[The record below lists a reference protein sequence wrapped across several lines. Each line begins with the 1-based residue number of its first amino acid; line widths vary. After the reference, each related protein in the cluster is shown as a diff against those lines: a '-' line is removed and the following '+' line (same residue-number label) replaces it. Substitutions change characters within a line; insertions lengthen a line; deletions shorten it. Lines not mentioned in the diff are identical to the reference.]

1 MPLIHI
7 LPEHLRNV
15 IAAGEVI
22 ERPASVVK
30 ELIENSID
38 AGAKKIKIEVLY
50 GGKKFIKVTDDGVG
64 MDREDALLSIQRYA
78 TSKIS
83 TTEDLFR
90 LQSLGFR
97 GEALASIA
105 AVSRL
110 TIETGTDRTKP
121 ATFVEVTGGEIKFV
135 RDAPP
140 MKGTIITVRD
150 LFFNTPARRKFLRQN
165 STELNH
171 IIEIVI
177 AEALADFSRE
187 YELIADDTEVLFL
200 SPVYEPRERI
210 ARVFGM
216 ETMERMLEFENSF
229 EDMKLQAFISKPPEL
244 RSKKTGQ
251 YIFINKR
258 PVKDHIITKA
268 IYDGLGNLIS
278 KDKHPLFVVYLSMP
292 ASKVDFNV
300 HPAKREVRFSDG
312 AAIYE
317 FIRGTVEE
325 ITNKKI
331 SEHTGLRERHG
342 STGEDSSQVVQE
354 TSTWKDIQ
362 PSSENSTEFIGLRL
376 FEKDSTYEAKEPFIY
391 FGEIFIAMPVP
402 DGLLIMDKHAAH
414 ERVLYERFLNGT
426 ISTKRLL
433 FPKQVRLQP
442 VIYRS
447 ILKNREILKEMGFEL
462 EDFGSGTVILRTV
475 PESYRDESLHAILE
489 EIGSTLKDS
498 EEGMASRE
506 EIYEKKRALAAA
518 LACHKSVRGRDP
530 VNREEIEALYRELLK
545 TSDPYHCPHGRP
557 TIIKITIQELLKR
570 FGRV

>member
-38 AGAKKIKIEVLY
+38 AGARKIKIEVLY
-50 GGKKFIKVTDDGVG
+50 GGKKLIKVTDDGVG

-83 TTEDLFR
+83 TIEDLFR

-110 TIETGTDRTKP
+110 TIETGTERTKP
-121 ATFVEVTGGEIKFV
+121 ATFVEVTGGEIKSV

-187 YELIADDTEVLFL
+187 YELFADDTEVLFL
-200 SPVYEPRERI
+200 RPVYEPRERI
-210 ARVFGM
+210 AQVFGM
-216 ETMERMLEFENSF
+216 ETMEHMLEFENSF

-278 KDKHPLFVVYLSMP
+278 KDKHPLFVIYLSMP

-312 AAIYE
+312 VAIYE

-325 ITNKKI
+325 EINRKI
-331 SEHTGLRERHG
+331 SEHTGLRVGQR
-342 STGEDSSQVVQE
+342 STVEDSQAVQE
-354 TSTWKDIQ
+354 TRALKDLQ
-362 PSSENSTEFIGLRL
+362 MSSDFSTESTGLRL
-376 FEKDSTYEAKEPFIY
+376 FEKASTYEDKEPFIY
-391 FGEIFIAMPVP
+391 FGEIFIAMPGP

-442 VIYRS
+442 VIYRI

-462 EDFGSGTVILRTV
+462 EEFGPDTVIVRTV
-475 PESYRDESLHAILE
+475 PEFYRDESLHAILE

-557 TIIKITIQELLKR
+557 TIIKITIQELLRR